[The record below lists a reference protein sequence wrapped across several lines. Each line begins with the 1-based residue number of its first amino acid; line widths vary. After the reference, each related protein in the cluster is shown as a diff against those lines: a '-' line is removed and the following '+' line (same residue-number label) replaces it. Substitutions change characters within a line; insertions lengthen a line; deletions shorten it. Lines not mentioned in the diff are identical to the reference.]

1 VNVPGNSTAPET
13 GRAQAQLAIEGIH
26 CGACVQ
32 LIEMRVA
39 ALPGVLS
46 VTVSQVTHRARVV
59 WDGAR
64 ASLQD
69 VLAAV
74 AGAGYRAWPVSAGIN
89 PQQRSARRRELWR
102 LFVAGFAMM
111 QLMMYAFPAYIAGEG
126 DLEPGIDVLLKLA
139 GFVITLPVL
148 LFSAAP
154 FFRGALRDMRL
165 RRVGMDVPVALAIAV
180 TFLYSTWTTFL
191 TPGPVYYDSLA
202 MFVFL
207 LLGGRWLE
215 ALARERAASAI
226 EELARMQPAR
236 AQRFANFPASRETQD
251 VAVEEL
257 QPADMVLVA
266 PGAACPAD
274 GTVLEGSSLNDEALL
289 TGESA
294 ARRKQ
299 LGDAVHGGALNL
311 TAPLVLRITA
321 TGADSRLATIV
332 RMVEQGAAQKP
343 RLLELADRHAGWF
356 LGAVLAIALISGV
369 AWTFIDPARAV
380 WIAMAVLIVTCP
392 CALSLAAPLAMSA
405 AVGRLARRGVLVT
418 RGHALETLAR
428 ADCFAFDKTGTLT
441 TGRMRVHGAHLAG
454 RIDRATL
461 DRLAGELER
470 GSAHPLAQALAMMA
484 APALRNAAPLTV
496 EDWREVPGGGV
507 EARVNGV
514 RTRIGSIAFVEELHH
529 QPFEAAWEYG
539 EEMSLAALGDERG
552 WLGVYALGDGVREGA
567 RELVQALD
575 QAGCRTALLTG
586 DHPAAAWR
594 VAQAAGISEVQSS
607 QGPQDKL
614 AWVQEQQDE
623 GAVLAMVGD
632 GINDAPVLAQAHVS
646 IAMGSGAPLAQARS
660 DMVLMS
666 ARPADLWEARRV
678 ATLAMRI
685 VRQNLAWAAAY
696 NLVAIPLAAF
706 GWLNPWLAGLGM
718 AGSSLLVVG
727 NSLRLLQRRRMA
739 PVTDAPGLAI
749 QPA

>member
-1 VNVPGNSTAPET
+1 VNAPASSTTPE
-13 GRAQAQLAIEGIH
+13 RSQAQLAVEGIH

-59 WDGAR
+59 WDSAR

-89 PQQRSARRRELWR
+89 AQQRGARRRELWR

-111 QLMMYAFPAYIAGEG
+111 QLMMYAFPAYVAGEG
-126 DLEPGIDVLLKLA
+126 ELDAGIDVLLKLA

-154 FFRGALRDMRL
+154 FFSGALRDLRL

-180 TFLYSTWTTFL
+180 TFLYSAWTTFL

-215 ALARERAASAI
+215 ALARERAAAAI

-236 AQRFANFPASRETQD
+236 AQRLAGFPASREPQE
-251 VAVEEL
+251 VAVEDL
-257 QPADMVLVA
+257 RPGDAVLVA

-294 ARRKQ
+294 PRRKQ
-299 LGDAVHGGALNL
+299 PGDVVHGGALNL
-311 TAPLVLRITA
+311 TSPLLVRINA
-321 TGADSRLATIV
+321 TGADSRLAAIV

-343 RLLELADRHAGWF
+343 RLVELADRHAGIF
-356 LGAVLAIALISGV
+356 LGTVLAIALV
-369 AWTFIDPARAV
+369 AGLAWAYMDPARAV

-428 ADCFAFDKTGTLT
+428 ADCFVFDKTGTLT

-454 RIDRATL
+454 RIDRAAL
-461 DRLAGELER
+461 DRLAGALER
-470 GSAHPLAQALAMMA
+470 GSAHPVAQALAMMA
-484 APALRNAAPLTV
+484 APALRDTV
-496 EDWREVPGGGV
+496 PPSISDWREVPGAGV
-507 EARVNGV
+507 EARVDGAL
-514 RTRIGSIAFVEELHH
+514 TRIGSIAFVEELHG

-539 EEMSLAALGDERG
+539 EEMSLAAVGDARG

-567 RELVQALD
+567 RELARALD

-594 VAQAAGISEVQSS
+594 VAQAAGIAEVHSGQS
-607 QGPQDKL
+607 PRDKL
-614 AWVQEQQDE
+614 AWVRERQEE
-623 GAVLAMVGD
+623 GAVVAMIGD

-678 ATLAMRI
+678 AVQAMRI

-696 NLVAIPLAAF
+696 NVVAIPLAAF
-706 GWLNPWLAGLGM
+706 GWLNPWLAGIGM
-718 AGSSLLVVG
+718 AGSSLLVVA
-727 NSLRLLQRRRMA
+727 NSLRLLPHRADRAGAQTA
-739 PVTDAPGLAI
+739 LP
-749 QPA
+749 PAARAA